1 MLDESATLTRGCRIR
16 GCLTCR
22 GEGVRLVSGPTLAR
36 VFDRSFEA
44 DFADGTLTVRGEV
57 DDYGIIALRNALAE
71 HGSAPG
77 TRLVV
82 DLSEVAYLPSVGVGV
97 ITRALGAA
105 ERAGA
110 AIVLVARQGTVA
122 QRVLMVCALPYRES
136 LEDDPQDDPDTD
148 LLA

>member
-1 MLDESATLTRGCRIR
+1 MLDRT
-16 GCLTCR
+16 
-22 GEGVRLVSGPTLAR
+22 
-36 VFDRSFEA
+36 FQA
-44 DFADGTLTVRGEV
+44 DFADGTLSVRGEV

-77 TRLVV
+77 GRLVV
-82 DLSEVAYLPSVGVGV
+82 DLSEVGYLPSVGVGV

-105 ERAGA
+105 RRAGA
-110 AIVLVARQGTVA
+110 EIELVARRGTIA

-136 LEDDPQDDPDTD
+136 LDEEPEDGPDTD